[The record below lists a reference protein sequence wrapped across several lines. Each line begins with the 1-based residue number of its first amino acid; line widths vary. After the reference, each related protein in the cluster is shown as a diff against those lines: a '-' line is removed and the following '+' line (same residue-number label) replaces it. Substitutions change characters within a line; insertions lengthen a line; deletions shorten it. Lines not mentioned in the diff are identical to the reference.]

1 MHLNLLVVCISSGKS
16 DPYVSVKLGL
26 QQHMKTEVKN
36 RTLNPR
42 YDETFDLLVYERSVE
57 VREGGTGEDERLDSA
72 CWSCCSC
79 FDWLDLFRLGRFLS
93 VTLQR

>member
-1 MHLNLLVVCISSGKS
+1 MLGVTDVTSSGKS

-42 YDETFDLLVYERSVE
+42 YGETFDLLVYERSVE
-57 VREGGTGEDERLDSA
+57 VRERRRDGSTL
-72 CWSCCSC
+72 
-79 FDWLDLFRLGRFLS
+79 LDLISALGFES
-93 VTLQR
+93 WN

>member
-1 MHLNLLVVCISSGKS
+1 MSLNVTAVAISSGKS

-26 QQHMKTEVKN
+26 QQHMKTEVKS

-57 VREGGTGEDERLDSA
+57 VREVEREGRRRGRTARL
-72 CWSCCSC
+72 C
-79 FDWLDLFRLGRFLS
+79 LIDLLPLVGLAGI
-93 VTLQR
+93 